1 MQKGIKER
9 KLPSHPRSSPPR
21 PKSLQNT
28 YPECKTVVVSVSM
41 QCELHMLFFIPNV
54 DVISSFKII
63 GTISIN
69 ENATYQ
75 ITIFYLAVCYY
86 KLGEGITD

>member
-1 MQKGIKER
+1 
-9 KLPSHPRSSPPR
+9 
-21 PKSLQNT
+21 
-28 YPECKTVVVSVSM
+28 M

-54 DVISSFKII
+54 DVISSFKIT

-86 KLGEGITD
+86 KLGEGITE